1 MNPVI
6 LGNVISFI
14 GAMIMISTGFIKKK
28 NHILYAQC
36 VQLGFMGTGNFIL
49 GGITGAISNVIGIL
63 RNLLGLHIKFTLAWK
78 LLFISIEAVFVIL
91 FNKVGIIG
99 WLPFVA
105 AFIFITFLNTKNER
119 VFKTAIIF
127 SQIMWGLY
135 DLYIMNYA
143 AMTFDILTVGSN
155 IVGIIAITRSI
166 KASEEKQK

>member
-1 MNPVI
+1 MTPVI
-6 LGNVISFI
+6 LGNVISFM
-14 GAMIMISTGFIKKK
+14 GAMIMISTGFLKKK
-28 NHILYAQC
+28 KHILYTQC

-49 GGITGAISNVIGIL
+49 GGITGGISNVIGIL
-63 RNLLGLHIKFTLAWK
+63 RNILGLHIKFNLVWK
-78 LLFISIEAVFVIL
+78 ILFICIEAVFVIL

-105 AFIFITFLNTKNER
+105 AFIFIAFLDTKNER

-155 IVGIIAITRSI
+155 IVGIISITRSI
-166 KASEEKQK
+166 KASEQKQN